1 VRLVNIPPDADIPR
15 EKLTRYLLIPR
26 TRDDK
31 SRFLAQAGFDE
42 SKSDVLLQAI
52 RVHAAAHEALP
63 DGDNEY
69 GEFLRVEGGL
79 LGPNGDTLQVV
90 TIWLR
95 WHIDG
100 STHFVTL
107 KPLRRHGP

>member
-1 VRLVNIPPDADIPR
+1 MRISPSADIPL
-15 EKLTRYLLIPR
+15 EKLTRYLLVPR

-31 SRFLAQAGFDE
+31 SRFLSQAGFNE
-42 SKSDVLLQAI
+42 SNPQTLLQAM
-52 RVHAAAHEALP
+52 RDHAAAHEAIP

-69 GEFLRVEGGL
+69 GEFYRVEGGL
-79 LGPNGDTLQVV
+79 LGPNGSTLQVV

-107 KPLRRHGP
+107 KPLRRQGP